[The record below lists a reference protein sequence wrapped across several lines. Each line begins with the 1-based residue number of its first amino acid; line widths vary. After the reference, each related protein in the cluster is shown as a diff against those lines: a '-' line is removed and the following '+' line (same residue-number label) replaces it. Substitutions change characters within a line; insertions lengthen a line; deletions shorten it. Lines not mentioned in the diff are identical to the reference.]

1 MSSFVRNYIMNW
13 MNHPTMIGVPDSAV
27 LTASGVVF
35 GYSEDKTI
43 LDGVG
48 IRIEEGDFVGVIGP
62 NGSGKTTM
70 IKCLNKILTPHQGEI
85 LLKGQD
91 VREMRRIEVAKEIGY
106 VPQSSKEDMA
116 APTVYEVVMM
126 GRKPRMSWQCSE
138 EDEEAVWSIMEEL
151 DVAHLASH
159 GFDELSSGQTQRVL
173 MARAIAQ
180 EATVLLL
187 DEPTSNL
194 DIRYQIDVMDM
205 VRDIVRCKSVSA
217 CAIVHDLDLALRYCN
232 KILLMNNGHVEA
244 FGAAEDVLTEEL
256 VSRVYGVD
264 VKLENLYGR
273 RRLIVL

>member
-1 MSSFVRNYIMNW
+1 MDETLDRSIL
-13 MNHPTMIGVPDSAV
+13 D
-27 LTASGVVF
+27 ASGIVF
-35 GYSEDKTI
+35 GYSENRII

-48 IRIEEGDFVGVIGP
+48 ISIDRGDFVGIIGP

-70 IKCLNKILTPHQGEI
+70 IKCLNKILTPKQGEI
-85 LLKGQD
+85 LLNGEDISGMK
-91 VREMRRIEVAKEIGY
+91 RIEVARQIGY
-106 VPQSSKEDMA
+106 VPQSSSEEMS

-138 EDEEAVWSIMEEL
+138 ADEDAVWAIMEEL

-194 DIRYQIDVMDM
+194 DIRYQLDVMDM
-205 VRDIVRCKSVSA
+205 VRDIIESRSVSA

-232 KILLMNNGHVEA
+232 KVLLMNDGHVEA
-244 FGAAEDVLTEEL
+244 FGRSEEVITED
-256 VSRVYGVD
+256 SIRRVYGVD
-264 VKLENLYGR
+264 VRLEDLYGR
-273 RRLIVL
+273 RRLIVIRCRRLSGTHVAA